1 MLWKIHEKSINVFS
15 VVSIFV
21 KMEGHGFIKIDL
33 IYRAYHSKTI
43 FLRWLKMT
51 LKYIVHIK
59 ETYFYNHKDS
69 PFDMKHQLMSAD
81 SLPVVKFDL
90 SWKTIFH
97 RFFFDFCR
105 VNDLFAKLY
114 FPLVSTWKSSTL
126 SFMTSVGHIL
136 KFLES
141 ILMI

>member
-1 MLWKIHEKSINVFS
+1 MVGSDWIHILTPPIGQIWNQYLWWPLQWLGYYRVF
-15 VVSIFV
+15 
-21 KMEGHGFIKIDL
+21 
-33 IYRAYHSKTI
+33 HSKTI
-43 FLRWLKMT
+43 FLRWIKMT

-97 RFFFDFCR
+97 KFFFDFCR

-126 SFMTSVGHIL
+126 SFMTCVGHIL

>member
-1 MLWKIHEKSINVFS
+1 MSSQKLGLNLLNTIFQMWVKSRIIFNESCSYRVF
-15 VVSIFV
+15 
-21 KMEGHGFIKIDL
+21 
-33 IYRAYHSKTI
+33 HSKTI

-97 RFFFDFCR
+97 KFFFDFCR

-126 SFMTSVGHIL
+126 SFMTCVGHIL